1 LCDVVRSDWRRHGLI
16 GPVKKSW
23 ETAMTNKQNFTPEE
37 WTRLLESIMLSGI
50 AVSAADPSGLWGTF
64 KEAFASK
71 SALAASKL
79 DPASNELIKAVLADL
94 ETKEARSSIREVLH
108 ERFDDLEPTEVVQ
121 RSLDDLKA
129 VSVILDAK
137 APGDA
142 AAFKA
147 LLCGI
152 SQKVAEAA
160 PEGGFLGFGGVDVS
174 DAEKATLSDIAKALG
189 RTA

>member
-1 LCDVVRSDWRRHGLI
+1 
-16 GPVKKSW
+16 
-23 ETAMTNKQNFTPEE
+23 M
-37 WTRLLESIMLSGI
+37 
-50 AVSAADPSGLWGTF
+50 
-64 KEAFASK
+64 
-71 SALAASKL
+71 
-79 DPASNELIKAVLADL
+79 
-94 ETKEARSSIREVLH
+94 H
-108 ERFDDLEPTEVVQ
+108 ERFDGVEPTEVVQ

-152 SQKVAEAA
+152 SQKVAEAT